1 MIIMGRKGIEMEL
14 QKNKYQVIT
23 EYQIE
28 RILKNYNDS
37 VQALEA
43 EQRQVFEQ
51 IPKKMDILHAC
62 SLRVAEAKDTLVS
75 FSEYKNIDGLFET
88 LESVRITE
96 EMALKDFESM
106 LLELIRKKDE
116 LHRVY
121 MSYIISGQIAP
132 TPFNTFD
139 LIYFKGEK
147 WNTVL
152 KMLNISSRSGIA
164 VHIKQ
169 IIRIVKRIY
178 EIDCE
183 DLEHLRRIAM
193 SAEFYHKLQE
203 EKIL

>member
-1 MIIMGRKGIEMEL
+1 MKRHITS
-14 QKNKYQVIT
+14 YPIT
-23 EYQIE
+23 EFQIE
-28 RILKNYNDS
+28 RILKNYSAS

-75 FSEYKNIDGLFET
+75 FSNYKNIDGLFET

-96 EMALKDFESM
+96 EIALKDFESM
-106 LLELIRKKDE
+106 LLDLIQKKDE

-121 MSYIISGQIAP
+121 VSYIISGQVAP

-147 WNTVL
+147 WNNVL
-152 KMLNISSRSGIA
+152 KILNMSSRSGIT

-169 IIRIVKRIY
+169 VIRIVKRIY
-178 EIDCE
+178 EIECE
-183 DLEHLRRIAM
+183 DLELLRKIAM
-193 SAEFYHKLQE
+193 STEFYKRLQE